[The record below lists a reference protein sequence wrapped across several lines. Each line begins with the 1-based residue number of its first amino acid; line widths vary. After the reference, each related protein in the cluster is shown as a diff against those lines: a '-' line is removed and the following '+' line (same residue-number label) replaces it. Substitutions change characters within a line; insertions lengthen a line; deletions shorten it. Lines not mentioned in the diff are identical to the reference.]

1 MNILHS
7 TYCNYLIYMI
17 SAHLPSNEGKR
28 LAALRHFEI
37 LDSEPEQ
44 SYDDLTYIASVICQM
59 PIVLVSLIDEH
70 RHWFKSK
77 VGLAVSETS
86 RETSFCAH
94 AILRNE
100 VMVVP
105 DAHLDERFQDNPL
118 VLGDPNIRFYAGA
131 PLYSNEGFALGTLCV
146 IDSVPRTLSEQQV
159 KGLEALAR
167 QVSSLIEMRHT
178 LHELH
183 HALSTI
189 KLLGGIVPICA
200 SCKKIK
206 NSNNQWTPIEEYIA
220 QHSEAKL
227 SQGICPACATVL
239 YPNYFNPDS

>member
-1 MNILHS
+1 
-7 TYCNYLIYMI
+7 MI
-17 SAHLPSNEGKR
+17 SALLPSNEGKR

-70 RHWFKSK
+70 RQWFKSK
-77 VGLAVSETS
+77 LGLAVSETS
-86 RETSFCAH
+86 RESSFCAH
-94 AILRNE
+94 AILNNE

-105 DAHLDERFQDNPL
+105 DANLDTRFHDNPL
-118 VLGDPNIRFYAGA
+118 VVGEPNIRFYAGA
-131 PLYSNEGFALGTLCV
+131 PLYSNDGFALGTLCV
-146 IDSVPRTLSEQQV
+146 IDSVPRTLTEQQV

-167 QVSSLIEMRHT
+167 QVSTLIEMRHT

-200 SCKKIK
+200 SCKKIR
-206 NSNNQWTPIEEYIA
+206 NTENQWEPLEEYIA
-220 QHSEAKL
+220 EHSEAQI
-227 SQGICPACATVL
+227 SHGICPECASIL
-239 YPNYFNPDS
+239 YPNYFNPGR

>member
-1 MNILHS
+1 
-7 TYCNYLIYMI
+7 MI
-17 SAHLPSNEGKR
+17 SALLPSNEGKR

-70 RHWFKSK
+70 RQWFKSK
-77 VGLAVSETS
+77 LGLAVSETS
-86 RETSFCAH
+86 RESSFCAH
-94 AILRNE
+94 AILNNE

-105 DAHLDERFQDNPL
+105 DANLDTRFHDNPL
-118 VLGDPNIRFYAGA
+118 VVGEPNIRFYAGA
-131 PLYSNEGFALGTLCV
+131 PLYSNDGFALGTLCV
-146 IDSVPRTLSEQQV
+146 IDSVPRTLTEQQV

-167 QVSSLIEMRHT
+167 QVSTLIEMRHT
-178 LHELH
+178 LHELQ

-200 SCKKIK
+200 SCKKIR
-206 NSNNQWTPIEEYIA
+206 NTENQWEPLEEYIA
-220 QHSEAKL
+220 EHSEAQI
-227 SQGICPACATVL
+227 SHGICPECASIL
-239 YPNYFNPDS
+239 YPNYFNPGR

>member
-1 MNILHS
+1 M
-7 TYCNYLIYMI
+7 
-17 SAHLPSNEGKR
+17 APAQLPQNERQR
-28 LAALRHFEI
+28 LEALRRYQI

-70 RHWFKSK
+70 RQWFKSK
-77 VGLAVSETS
+77 VGLEVNETS
-86 RETSFCAH
+86 RESSFCAH
-94 AILRNE
+94 AILNNE

-105 DAHLDERFQDNPL
+105 DANLDTRFHDNPL
-118 VLGDPNIRFYAGA
+118 VVGEPNIRFYAGA
-131 PLYSNEGFALGTLCV
+131 PLHTKDGFALGTLCV
-146 IDSVPRTLSEQQV
+146 IDSIPRTLSEQQI

-167 QVSSLIEMRHT
+167 QVSTLIEMRLA

-206 NSNNQWTPIEEYIA
+206 NSDNQWAPLEEYIA
-220 QHSEAKL
+220 EHSDAQV
-227 SQGICPACATVL
+227 SHGICPECASIL
-239 YPNYFNPDS
+239 YPNYFNPER